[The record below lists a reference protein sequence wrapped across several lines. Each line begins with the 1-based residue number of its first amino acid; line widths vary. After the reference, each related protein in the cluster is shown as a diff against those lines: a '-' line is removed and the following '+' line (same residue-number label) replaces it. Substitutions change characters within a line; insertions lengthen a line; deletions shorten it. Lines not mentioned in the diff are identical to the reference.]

1 MRNIR
6 DSYVHRGDALR
17 RREKIRRL
25 VLALGVIAAVTL
37 VFFDRQRDANASAA
51 TFSFG
56 ITGESRRLQSELD
69 QLRGELDVQRA
80 QLQRA
85 ERIIAYSSRY
95 KIRADLAAAIYD
107 IALAEG
113 LEPELGF
120 RVVRIESEFN
130 ERALSPVG
138 AVGLTQLMPATAK
151 YFDPNITRDKLYQRD
166 TNLRIGFRYLRALI
180 QEQRGDVHMALVVYN
195 RGPVAVE
202 NALAQGLDPRNG
214 YERIVMKGYA
224 GKGVVD

>member
-1 MRNIR
+1 
-6 DSYVHRGDALR
+6 
-17 RREKIRRL
+17 
-25 VLALGVIAAVTL
+25 
-37 VFFDRQRDANASAA
+37 
-51 TFSFG
+51 
-56 ITGESRRLQSELD
+56 
-69 QLRGELDVQRA
+69 
-80 QLQRA
+80 
-85 ERIIAYSSRY
+85 
-95 KIRADLAAAIYD
+95 
-107 IALAEG
+107 
-113 LEPELGF
+113 
-120 RVVRIESEFN
+120 
-130 ERALSPVG
+130 
-138 AVGLTQLMPATAK
+138 MPATAK